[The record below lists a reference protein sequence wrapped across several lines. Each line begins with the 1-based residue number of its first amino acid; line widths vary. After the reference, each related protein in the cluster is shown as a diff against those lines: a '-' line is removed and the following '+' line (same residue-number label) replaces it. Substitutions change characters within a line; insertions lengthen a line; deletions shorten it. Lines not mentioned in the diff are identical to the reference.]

1 MFDSFF
7 NTVEKEGNPR
17 VEEPGD
23 TQEMYAQLT
32 NVLQAVV
39 TNKDC
44 NIQKLMDKANENYQ
58 KILDGEFTKK

>member
-58 KILDGEFTKK
+58 KILDGKFTKK